1 MADVNDVKKNRCK
14 ESKNSTLPPSSG
26 NKFSNDGSFMEM
38 FKKQMEEKRRQDESG
53 KQQLKYTESPKS
65 ATSSLTATP
74 NESHSTE
81 KLQASSSS
89 ESTNKRTLTHEK
101 KLNYSFFVRLFLR
114 KAVFCLINVASSW

>member
-1 MADVNDVKKNRCK
+1 
-14 ESKNSTLPPSSG
+14 
-26 NKFSNDGSFMEM
+26 
-38 FKKQMEEKRRQDESG
+38 MEEKRRQDESG

-65 ATSSLTATP
+65 GTSSLTATP

-101 KLNYSFFVRLFLR
+101 KLNYSFFVGKRRGSAPVLKTGAVK
-114 KAVFCLINVASSW
+114 KAKVKEEDEAAVKTDAWSQYLAEVQKYKSRSCQDEDRTRPLVK